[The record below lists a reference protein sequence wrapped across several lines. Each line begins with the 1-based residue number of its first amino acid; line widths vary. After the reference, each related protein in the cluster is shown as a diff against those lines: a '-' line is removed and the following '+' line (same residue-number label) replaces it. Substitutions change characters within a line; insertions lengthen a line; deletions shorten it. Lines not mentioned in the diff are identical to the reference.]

1 MKKGK
6 KKYDAV
12 REVRKIR
19 DQMSEYHLN
28 NPEEL
33 KKELKAAREALGAAT
48 KTKKPDWGSE
58 RWRK

>member
-12 REVRKIR
+12 QEVRKIR

-33 KKELKAAREALGAAT
+33 KKELKAAREALGTAT
-48 KTKKPDWGSE
+48 KTKKPD
-58 RWRK
+58 